1 MFRFEPK
8 GIARRGDENGRNRA
22 QTHTKLP
29 RSSLGVPRAN
39 EDAAVVQKD

>member
-1 MFRFEPK
+1 MFRYEPK

-29 RSSLGVPRAN
+29 RSSLGVPHAN
-39 EDAAVVQKD
+39 GDTPVVRDD